1 MSNGGPVFDSGAA
14 PDWDRATVARHEC
27 GADGRYD
34 KTAVHNLQ
42 AQERNPLSQILKRQL
57 AWIYACAGRYD
68 EAIAQLEESQAHMG
82 DSPDW
87 LRAAFG
93 QEFIGKSMYPEAIGA
108 LESAVMASD
117 SNPAFVA
124 LLATGYARAGRMG
137 DARRLVVWLEQR
149 PPGVRS

>member
-14 PDWDRATVARHEC
+14 PDWDRATVARQC

-68 EAIAQLEESQAHMG
+68 EAIAQLEESRAHMG

-93 QEFIGKSMYPEAIGA
+93 QEFIAKSMYPDAIGA
-108 LESAVMASD
+108 LESAVRR
-117 SNPAFVA
+117 
-124 LLATGYARAGRMG
+124 ARALRGSCGEG
-137 DARRLVVWLEQR
+137 DEGGLGED
-149 PPGVRS
+149 RSRGTPSW